1 MTLFQILMFIASGY
15 FAFRIYE
22 HIQTL
27 QDPQNFENNDDVT
40 MTSPNAQ
47 MLIDMADE
55 EFKNNNFK
63 KSLELL
69 EDANSK
75 QRYDSEILFKLGF
88 VSQKLKKSD
97 DALRYFNQA
106 LEIDDKNEYI
116 HNSIASIYRANNEYA
131 SAKTH
136 LNESLAINDKNP
148 ITYYNYGNLLV
159 DMKHTNEAKEMYK
172 KALEIDPD
180 FAEAKEELEKLEGKS
195 ENITNI

>member
-27 QDPQNFENNDDVT
+27 QDPQNFENNEDVAT
-40 MTSPNAQ
+40 ASPNVQ
-47 MLIDMADE
+47 MLIDIADE
-55 EFKNNNFK
+55 EYKNNNFK

-69 EDANSK
+69 EEANSK

-116 HNSIASIYRANNEYA
+116 HNAIASLYRANNEYA

-159 DMKHTNEAKEMYK
+159 DMKHFEEAKAMYK
-172 KALEIDPD
+172 KALDIDSD
-180 FAEAKEELEKLEGKS
+180 FTEAKEELHKLEAKN
-195 ENITNI
+195 ENISNL